1 MLGKRPRNA
10 KELIPAREA
19 LDEARKFGLDPSDV
33 SVMLAARCLELGDH
47 HAVVGLLEDQ
57 DRNLSTEANLILA
70 KSLQVL
76 RQPVKAAYAARRLL
90 SINQPGTWMARDLLR
105 AQAYAIL
112 GDYGRAV
119 GLLERQGRRKEI
131 EPLIEEIYSSWLAE
145 STGMEEKAS
154 TQDFVLLERGLAWLP
169 LRPELL
175 GQFVRFSQAVSQ
187 ESLDAAFGDVASP
200 LIVHLRFGLQ
210 PIYSEF
216 TPSA

>member
-1 MLGKRPRNA
+1 MLA
-10 KELIPAREA
+10 ARCT
-19 LDEARKFGLDPSDV
+19 LH
-33 SVMLAARCLELGDH
+33 AARCLELGDH

-119 GLLERQGRRKEI
+119 GLLERQGRRKEV